1 MRVLNKKNA
10 TFLILLSCLTYSTA
24 YVGRLCY
31 GANIEVI
38 KTYFDKPQA
47 IAGMVSSFYF
57 FSYAAGQL
65 ANSFLS
71 KFYNP
76 KYVVTVSLMV
86 SALCNLG
93 LALSPS
99 IEPMKY
105 IWLVNGI
112 AQSTLW
118 CNILN
123 IQSKFLSG
131 KDISRAI
138 IWNCMTYS
146 FGNLVCYGVS
156 AGISALGLSW
166 RIVFY
171 FASALVFV
179 VALAWFFGV
188 RRTEYAF
195 HHDGAVIEEETQ
207 PAIAK
212 TVTEQPKIKL
222 FTKYFIFVFV
232 FACICAACS
241 AFIRDGVVT
250 WLPSIL
256 KNDFGV
262 SDSISMILT
271 MILPEISILGAF
283 LVKWLKK
290 RLNGHLFLEGLL
302 YTVAGL
308 SIFAILFFYPQ
319 KNTALTVFF
328 FALMY
333 LMICGIVNITTS
345 IIPFSI
351 RKYGNVGGI
360 SAFLDACC
368 YVGAVCSTYGF
379 GAIADA
385 SGDNGWMVVITIAAI
400 TAIASAV
407 LAFIGAIFS
416 RRTEITKEVL

>member
-1 MRVLNKKNA
+1 MRVLNRKNA

-31 GANIEVI
+31 GANIVVI
-38 KTYFDKPQA
+38 REFFGTTQS

-65 ANSFLS
+65 ANSILS
-71 KFYNP
+71 KYYNP
-76 KYVVTVSLMV
+76 KYVVTVSLIV
-86 SALCNLG
+86 SSLCNLG
-93 LALSPS
+93 LAISPD
-99 IEPMKY
+99 IAPMKY
-105 IWLVNGI
+105 IWLINGI

-123 IQSKFLSG
+123 IQSKFLSA

-195 HHDGAVIEEETQ
+195 HHDGAVFEEE
-207 PAIAK
+207 PIVKNAAP
-212 TVTEQPKIKL
+212 VAEQKKVKL
-222 FTKYFIFVFV
+222 FTKYFSFVLV
-232 FACICAACS
+232 FACVCAACS

-283 LVKWLKK
+283 LVKWMKKFLK
-290 RLNGHLFLEGLL
+290 GHLFMEGLL
-302 YTVAGL
+302 YIVAAL
-308 SIFAILFFYPQ
+308 SIFAIILLYPQ
-319 KNTALTVFF
+319 KNTIVTVFF

-333 LMICGIVNITTS
+333 FMICGIVNITTS

-379 GAIADA
+379 GAIADN
-385 SGDNGWMVVITIAAI
+385 SGWMMVIKIAAI
-400 TAIASAV
+400 TAAVSAV
-407 LAFIGAIFS
+407 LAFVGAIFAK
-416 RRTEITKEVL
+416 RQEMTKEIL

>member
-1 MRVLNKKNA
+1 MRVLNRKNA

-31 GANIEVI
+31 GANIVVI
-38 KTYFDKPQA
+38 RSDLGIDQS

-57 FSYAAGQL
+57 FSYALGQL

-71 KFYNP
+71 KYYNP
-76 KYVVTVSLMV
+76 KYVVTVSLIV
-86 SALCNLG
+86 SSLCNLG
-93 LALSPS
+93 LAISPD
-99 IEPMKY
+99 IAPMKY
-105 IWLVNGI
+105 IWLINGI

-123 IQSKFLSG
+123 IQSKFLSA
-131 KDISRAI
+131 KDIGRAI

-195 HHDGAVIEEETQ
+195 HHNGAVFEAETTI
-207 PAIAK
+207 PSAAPTAEK
-212 TVTEQPKIKL
+212 PKVKL

-232 FACICAACS
+232 FACVCAACA

-256 KNDFGV
+256 KSDFGV
-262 SDSISMILT
+262 PESISMILT

-290 RLNGHLFLEGLL
+290 VLKGHLFLEGLL
-302 YTVAGL
+302 YIVAGL
-308 SIFAILFFYPQ
+308 SVFAIILLYPER
-319 KNTALTVFF
+319 NIALTVFF

-379 GAIADA
+379 GAIADN
-385 SGDNGWMVVITIAAI
+385 SGWMMVIKIAAI
-400 TAIASAV
+400 TAIISAV
-407 LAFIGAIFS
+407 IAFIGALFS
-416 RRTEITKEVL
+416 RKTEMTKEIL

>member
-31 GANIEVI
+31 GANIVVI
-38 KTYFDKPQA
+38 REYFGTTQS
-47 IAGMVSSFYF
+47 IAGIVSSFYF

-65 ANSFLS
+65 ANSILS
-71 KFYNP
+71 KYYNP
-76 KYVVTVSLMV
+76 KYVVTVSLIV
-86 SALCNLG
+86 SSLCNLG
-93 LALSPS
+93 LAISPD
-99 IEPMKY
+99 IAPMKY
-105 IWLVNGI
+105 IWLINGI

-156 AGISALGLSW
+156 AGISALGLPW
-166 RIVFY
+166 QIVFY

-179 VALAWFFGV
+179 VALLWFFGV

-195 HHDGAVIEEETQ
+195 HHDGAVLEEEEK
-207 PAIAK
+207 PATKGAS
-212 TVTEQPKIKL
+212 VAEQPKVKL
-222 FTKYFIFVFV
+222 FTKYFAFVLT
-232 FACICAACS
+232 FACVSAACA

-290 RLNGHLFLEGLL
+290 YLKGHLFLEGLL
-302 YTVAGL
+302 YVVAAL
-308 SIFAILFFYPQ
+308 SIFAIIWLYPQ
-319 KNTALTVFF
+319 KNTIVTVFF

-379 GAIADA
+379 GAIADH
-385 SGDNGWMVVITIAAI
+385 SGWMAVIRIAAI
-400 TAIASAV
+400 TAVAAAV
-407 LAFIGAIFS
+407 LAFVGSIFS
-416 RRTEITKEVL
+416 KRTEITKEVL

>member
-1 MRVLNKKNA
+1 MRVLNRKNA

-31 GANIEVI
+31 GANIVVI
-38 KTYFDKPQA
+38 RSDLGIDQS

-57 FSYAAGQL
+57 FSYALGQL

-71 KFYNP
+71 KYYNP
-76 KYVVTVSLMV
+76 KYVVTVSLIV
-86 SALCNLG
+86 SSLCNLG
-93 LALSPS
+93 LAISPD
-99 IEPMKY
+99 IAPMKY
-105 IWLVNGI
+105 IWLINGI

-123 IQSKFLSG
+123 IQSKFLSA
-131 KDISRAI
+131 KDIGRAI

-171 FASALVFV
+171 FASALVFI

-195 HHDGAVIEEETQ
+195 HHEGAVFEAETTI
-207 PAIAK
+207 PSAASTAEK
-212 TVTEQPKIKL
+212 PKVKL

-232 FACICAACS
+232 FACVCAACA

-256 KNDFGV
+256 KSDFGV
-262 SDSISMILT
+262 PESISMILT

-290 RLNGHLFLEGLL
+290 VLKGHLFLEGLL
-302 YTVAGL
+302 YIVAGL
-308 SIFAILFFYPQ
+308 SVFAIILLYPER
-319 KNTALTVFF
+319 NIALTVFF

-379 GAIADA
+379 GAIADN
-385 SGDNGWMVVITIAAI
+385 SGWMMVIKIAAI
-400 TAIASAV
+400 TAIISAV
-407 LAFIGAIFS
+407 IAFIGALFS
-416 RRTEITKEVL
+416 RKTEMTKEIL